1 MSLPSH
7 RPPLVAD
14 SHKAGLFAPTATFR
28 NESKYLAGFC
38 KGDPSAEHLV
48 YLRTGVDGVFT
59 DFANTGFAARTACL
73 KETGR

>member
-1 MSLPSH
+1 MSIPSH

-14 SHKAGLFAPTATFR
+14 VHKAGLFVPTDTFR
-28 NESKYLAGFC
+28 TESKYRASFY
-38 KGDPSAEHLV
+38 KGDPSAESPMFF
-48 YLRTGVDGVFT
+48 RASVDGVFT